1 MLSELF
7 NQDYIKRPILMT
19 GTIRHY
25 DNNSSP
31 LIVKP
36 NKINQLLKDKT
47 CHKEIRGN
55 KVYKAL
61 RFLLKTDGE
70 LVFAHE
76 GCPNGIVPSH
86 WQMTGATRV
95 FDASCITAGNVFFD
109 ERNTLQIIN
118 HKSGDFRPAFDS
130 LQFVFPELI
139 KAISLGKTLE
149 IQKLYSSGAVEET
162 YKITRE
168 DIQTFYED
176 QQINCQQENTSTP
189 ERKNRFASLRD
200 LGKNF
205 FFSRKKTSQKDF
217 NQNELKRKFEEDE
230 NTSQVLKCFCQTT
243 SLP

>member
-7 NQDYIKRPILMT
+7 DQDYIKRPILMT

-25 DNNSSP
+25 EGSP

-36 NKINQLLKDKT
+36 NDINQLLKDKI

-55 KVYKAL
+55 KVYKVL
-61 RFLLKTDGE
+61 RFLLRTDGE

-76 GCPNGIVPSH
+76 GCPNGLIPAH
-86 WQMTGATRV
+86 WHMTGAARV

-109 ERNTLQIIN
+109 ENNTLQIIN

-139 KAISLGKTLE
+139 KAISLDKTLE
-149 IQKLYSSGAVEET
+149 IQKLYLSGALEQT
-162 YKITRE
+162 YKIAHK

-176 QQINCQQENTSTP
+176 QQTNCPQEKISTS
-189 ERKNRFASLRD
+189 ERKNRFATLRD

-205 FFSRKKTSQKDF
+205 FFSRKKTSQEDF
-217 NQNELKRKFEEDE
+217 NQNELKGKFEDDE
-230 NTSQVLKCFCQTT
+230 NTSQILKYPCKTKT
-243 SLP
+243 IAVR